1 MCSKSWCETAVS
13 FRDRSQTGKDVVK
26 EEEGGGV
33 FFSTVGE
40 PPLFSWNCTATRR
53 RFSFDLN
60 KRHIVNATN
69 YNN

>member
-33 FFSTVGE
+33 FFRQLASRLCFRGIALLLGVVFH
-40 PPLFSWNCTATRR
+40 L
-53 RFSFDLN
+53 
-60 KRHIVNATN
+60 I
-69 YNN
+69 